1 MYSNEYQYSKIMRLS
16 TTFIRKQHDL
26 RYDLIVSVKEMMTA
40 IWNLTKSNTV
50 NIFDHYDSICERI
63 RTVIFIDPFA
73 QDSQVSWGW
82 IHEISRIG
90 EDVWVSSVGP
100 AGTRTDNIYDY
111 STDEIVRI
119 YEELENIYKFE
130 KKNR

>member
-1 MYSNEYQYSKIMRLS
+1 MRLS
-16 TTFIRKQHDL
+16 TTFIRKQADF
-26 RYDLIVSVKEMMTA
+26 RYELIVGIKEMLTA
-40 IWNLTKSNTV
+40 IRNLTKSSSV
-50 NIFDHYDSICERI
+50 NIYDHYGFLCERI
-63 RTVIFIDPFA
+63 RTVVF
-73 QDSQVSWGW
+73 DSYDDECAMSWGW